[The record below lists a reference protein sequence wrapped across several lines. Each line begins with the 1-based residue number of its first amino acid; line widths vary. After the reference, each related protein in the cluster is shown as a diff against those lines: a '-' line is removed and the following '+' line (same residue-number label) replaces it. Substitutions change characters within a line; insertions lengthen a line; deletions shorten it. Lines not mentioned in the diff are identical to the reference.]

1 MDEENL
7 EEEDDKDDLM
17 SDYVDENFE
26 NDETDEFWDRERL
39 PVHEMHPRL
48 NDLNV
53 ITEVCL
59 PLKDNLDLKR
69 LANYH
74 YVN

>member
-1 MDEENL
+1 LNEENI
-7 EEEDDKDDLM
+7 EEEEDKDDLM

-48 NDLNV
+48 NDLNI

-69 LANYH
+69 FANYQ
-74 YVN
+74 YIN